1 MPAKRVGTE
10 YLYAGWEPRVDRW
23 WGWVGV
29 VVGPCLELSIRFRL
43 MGPAGCDPDESY
55 RQDVEE

>member
-1 MPAKRVGTE
+1 M
-10 YLYAGWEPRVDRW
+10 DRW